1 MGDRILAI
9 ENLEK
14 RFGGLIAV
22 NSLSFAVET
31 GGISAVIGPNGAGKT
46 TVFNLITGVLA
57 PSSGAIRFTD
67 HAIAGKPPHQIAGM
81 GIARTFQNVQIFSG
95 MSALENVMVG
105 RHPRS
110 RSGLFSSL
118 FLPPFFRS
126 EERRIRDQ
134 ARFWLEFVGLAE
146 QAETDARSLPL
157 GSQRLLEVARALAA
171 DPRLLLLD
179 EPASGLNTRET
190 LALSR
195 LISRIRAMG
204 ITVLLVE
211 HDMELV
217 MDISDHVVVI
227 NFGECIAQG
236 TPAQVQT
243 DPRVIAA
250 YLGE

>member
-1 MGDRILAI
+1 
-9 ENLEK
+9 
-14 RFGGLIAV
+14 
-22 NSLSFAVET
+22 
-31 GGISAVIGPNGAGKT
+31 
-46 TVFNLITGVLA
+46 
-57 PSSGAIRFTD
+57 
-67 HAIAGKPPHQIAGM
+67 M
-81 GIARTFQNVQIFSG
+81 GIARTFQNVQIFAG

-118 FLPPFFRS
+118 FLPPFFRP
-126 EERRIRDQ
+126 EEGRIREQ
-134 ARFWLEFVGLAE
+134 ARSWLAFVGLAE
-146 QAETDARSLPL
+146 QAETDARRLPL

-171 DPRLLLLD
+171 DPQLLLLD